1 LQIFDTAQVVQVS
14 RTTALKVAKTLHPPP
29 YKIRRIQMTEEGNY
43 ERRKHLGGG
52 GGADF
57 CGRYITVFL
66 TFFTDEA

>member
-14 RTTALKVAKTLHPPP
+14 RTTALKVAKTLLPPP
-29 YKIRRIQMTEEGNY
+29 YKIRKIQMTEEGNY
-43 ERRKHLGGG
+43 ERRKHFW
-52 GGADF
+52 GAGF